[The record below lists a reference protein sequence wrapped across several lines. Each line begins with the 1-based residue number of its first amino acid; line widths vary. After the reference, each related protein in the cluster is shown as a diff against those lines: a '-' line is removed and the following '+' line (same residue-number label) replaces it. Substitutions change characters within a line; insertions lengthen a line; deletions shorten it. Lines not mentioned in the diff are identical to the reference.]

1 MYLTSNTMM
10 FSTMLFFLFASFC
23 SAVVTRYKRADGAK
37 LVIETGDSY
46 ALSTLVPL
54 QPLAP
59 KCIKDIDDFGNSFV
73 YQYEN
78 NATNFYFKLCK
89 KAEIVFCW
97 LWQTQRPDDKNK
109 IGFNIDCP
117 TNDCLIT
124 VRSGCESK
132 NEIIDTAMMVVGAP
146 YGADVGVYGVTFRNC
161 GTTGIVGFGDS
172 KTSKKKGHGS
182 AAYVRQTNVDG
193 ACLQEVA
200 LTTIPYDTVP
210 L

>member
-1 MYLTSNTMM
+1 MSLTVKTMT
-10 FSTMLFFLFASFC
+10 FSAVLLLLFSSFC

-46 ALSTLVPL
+46 ESSTLVTL
-54 QPLAP
+54 QPLAS
-59 KCIKDIDDFGNSFV
+59 KCIKNIDDFGNSFV

-78 NATNFYFKLCK
+78 NATNFSFKLCK
-89 KAEIVFCW
+89 KADIVFCW
-97 LWQTQRPDDKNK
+97 LWQTQRPDNQNK
-109 IGFNIDCP
+109 VGFNIDCP
-117 TNDCLIT
+117 TNDCFIT
-124 VRSGCESK
+124 VRSGCDSK

-146 YGADVGVYGVTFRNC
+146 YGADIGVYGVTFRNC

-182 AAYVRQTNVDG
+182 AANIRQTNVDG
-193 ACLQEVA
+193 ACLQAVA